1 MEEIFGPGGLIAR
14 AHPDYEFRPGQ
25 VQMAEAVLRAFEE
38 RRHLIVEAGTGTG
51 KTLAYLVPAIAAAA
65 ARGGRVVVSTGTKNL
80 QEQLMEKDI
89 PFLQRVLPRKFSA
102 AYMKGRSNYV
112 CLSRLKRAE
121 NSPILDG
128 YDDVDYFD
136 QVRRWSRD
144 STSGD
149 RAELTELPEN
159 LSFWRHIDARSEI
172 CTGQKCAEYDA
183 CYVTRMRQR
192 ATDADIVIVNHH
204 LFFADLALR
213 GGEFGQVIPDY
224 SAVIFDEA
232 HQVEDVAAEYFGAQ
246 VSNFQ
251 LEDLLR
257 DLQTLPVTDASV
269 NRELTR
275 SASRV
280 ARFAEQFWMGFARES
295 RSDEG
300 RFPLAPGTFAR
311 KGRDGQVEATAL
323 GDAYLALDGALQR
336 LETTLDA
343 LREKPAEVENHIRRI
358 RETRFN
364 LEFIVAGDDR
374 RYVYWVERRGRG
386 TFLRASP
393 IDVSTLLQDKLF
405 DRVETVVLTSAT
417 LASAGSFD
425 FIKQRLGLAPAA
437 EGEDGTGED
446 GAGKTDELV
455 ASSGYDYEEQAVLY
469 LPPRMPD
476 PRNAGWVERAA
487 DEVFGLL
494 NVSRGRAFVLSTS
507 LSGMRALYERV
518 APRVEFP
525 CFVQGSMAKA
535 GLLEKFRTTPNAV
548 LFATASFWQGV
559 DVRGEQLSCVI
570 IDKLPFAV
578 PTDPVVAARQRF
590 IEEQGG
596 SSFYEYSVPQ
606 AIITLKQGLGRL
618 IRSATDRGLLAVLD
632 PRLRTAAYGR
642 LFLNSLPPCRVT
654 SDLKEAALVFGPPA
668 SRPATQPASKEAA
681 KETAKEP
688 KAAPRLPSLQSQR
701 PRRLP
706 VKPFKPPSF

>member
-1 MEEIFGPGGLIAR
+1 
-14 AHPDYEFRPGQ
+14 
-25 VQMAEAVLRAFEE
+25 MAGAVLRAFEE

-51 KTLAYLVPAIAAAA
+51 KTLAYLVPAVAAAA

-102 AYMKGRSNYV
+102 AYMKGRGNYV

-121 NSPILDG
+121 HSPILDG
-128 YDDVDYFD
+128 LDDVDYFD
-136 QVRRWSRD
+136 AVRRWSRD
-144 STSGD
+144 SQTGD
-149 RAELTELPEN
+149 RAELAELPES

-192 ATDADIVIVNHH
+192 ATDADIIIVNHH

-251 LEDLLR
+251 LEDMLR
-257 DLQTLPVTDASV
+257 DLQMLPITDASL

-275 SASRV
+275 VANRV
-280 ARFAEQFWMGFARES
+280 GRFAEQFWMGFAREA
-295 RSDEG
+295 RADEG
-300 RFPLAPGTFAR
+300 RYPIVPGTFAR
-311 KGRDGQVEATAL
+311 KGHGGEIEATPL

-336 LETTLDA
+336 METTLDA
-343 LREKPAEVENHIRRI
+343 LREKPPEVENLIRRI
-358 RETRFN
+358 RESRFN

-425 FIKQRLGLAPAA
+425 FIKQRLGLAPETDESDR
-437 EGEDGTGED
+437 EGG

-455 ASSGYDYEEQAVLY
+455 ASSGYNYEEQAVLY
-469 LPPRMPD
+469 LPPRMPE
-476 PRNAGWVERAA
+476 PRSPQWAERAA
-487 DEVFGLL
+487 AEVVELL
-494 NVSRGRAFVLSTS
+494 NISQGRAFVLSTS

-518 APRVEFP
+518 HGEVDFP

-535 GLLEKFRTTPNAV
+535 GLLERFRTTPNAV

-559 DVRGEQLSCVI
+559 DVRGEQLSCVV

-632 PRLRTAAYGR
+632 PRLRTASYGR
-642 LFLNSLPPCRVT
+642 LFLQSLPPCRIT
-654 SDLKEAALVFGPPA
+654 SDLRDAAAVFESELAGG
-668 SRPATQPASKEAA
+668 
-681 KETAKEP
+681 
-688 KAAPRLPSLQSQR
+688 
-701 PRRLP
+701 
-706 VKPFKPPSF
+706 